1 MARYTDEE
9 LTHLKTNTSLLR
21 LAESQG
27 YTLKKEG
34 KDYVMC
40 CPFHDDKTPSLK
52 ITPAKNLFHCF
63 GCGAGGS
70 VIDWVIKTQGVSF
83 RHAVALLKSD
93 DLSSLAADSASAEPS
108 QSIKFATV
116 RKLSSPLSEN
126 ADQQTALQQVI
137 GFYHQ
142 TLKENTEV
150 QDYLKQRG
158 LDSVELID
166 HFKLGYAN
174 RTLGLHLPHKNR
186 KAGKQMRELL

>member
-9 LTHLKTNTSLLR
+9 LAHLKTNTSLLR

-27 YTLKKEG
+27 YEPKKEG

-52 ITPAKNLFHCF
+52 ITPSKNLFHCF

-83 RHAVALLKSD
+83 RHAVELLKD
-93 DLSSLAADSASAEPS
+93 DSSLVANVADEKTKTV
-108 QSIKFATV
+108 KFATV
-116 RKLSSPLSEN
+116 RKLASPLSEN

-142 TLKENTEV
+142 TLKENNEV
-150 QDYLKQRG
+150 QEERG
-158 LDSVELID
+158 QYPLIF
-166 HFKLGYAN
+166 HYAI
-174 RTLGLHLPHKNR
+174 
-186 KAGKQMRELL
+186 